1 MTHCLA
7 KKQKRDAT
15 QQRGRVLLDAHPY
28 DGSLLRIRSEKFF
41 FENKKKIF
49 ETLFSYLTCSF
60 NTKKAFDSLDS
71 SPTCFF
77 NVFDHLEV
85 YRGLETN
92 ALL

>member
-1 MTHCLA
+1 MHCLA

-41 FENKKKIF
+41 FENKKKLFKHCSVIRLVLL
-49 ETLFSYLTCSF
+49 TL
-60 NTKKAFDSLDS
+60 KKTFDSLDG